1 MIKIGLLTPRQGPAG
16 IWSASAEASAILA
29 VAEINV
35 AGGLIGQEL
44 ELVLADAGTTGRS
57 AALAAAD
64 LVDIDEVDAIVALVP
79 SYARRAISHAV
90 AGRVPYIYTP
100 QFEGHESDRGVV
112 TVGETSK
119 ELLHPGIAW
128 LANNKAVRRYYLVGN
143 DYVWPRA
150 TFDEA
155 RHIIQSTGGIIVG
168 ETILPFGFDDYEP
181 LLDKIRRAQPDVVM
195 PYLLGY
201 EAIGFNRAFAEA
213 SLARKIL
220 RFSSAIDE
228 TILYGLGADCTENLF
243 VTSAYFSALRSRN
256 NDAFLER
263 YHSCFGETPPPMN
276 GFGQS
281 CYEGIH
287 CLACLV
293 ASAGG
298 LRPGD
303 LRRGVGRAVQVRT
316 ARGFEARI
324 VAGGSQPVHFAE
336 VDGQEFRVRDPW

>member
-1 MIKIGLLTPRQGPAG
+1 MAPMINPFDAGGYTLAEMTQAINILPNIYTRLGEMGLFRFEGITHRSVIIEQVAGVLNLLPTVPLGGPATVATG
-16 IWSASAEASAILA
+16 SVDHEILRPAIHWFMDAMRAE
-29 VAEINV
+29 
-35 AGGLIGQEL
+35 
-44 ELVLADAGTTGRS
+44 RF
-57 AALAAAD
+57 
-64 LVDIDEVDAIVALVP
+64 
-79 SYARRAISHAV
+79 Y
-90 AGRVPYIYTP
+90 
-100 QFEGHESDRGVV
+100 F
-112 TVGETSK
+112 
-119 ELLHPGIAW
+119 
-128 LANNKAVRRYYLVGN
+128 VGN

-150 TFDEA
+150 TFEEA
-155 RHIIQSTGGIIVG
+155 RHIIQSAGGIVVG

-201 EAIGFNRAFAEA
+201 EAIGFNRAFSEA
-213 SLARKIL
+213 GLARKIL

-287 CLACLV
+287 CLACLIE
-293 ASAGG
+293 SAGG

-303 LRRGVGRAVQVRT
+303 LRRRVGRAMQART
-316 ARGFEARI
+316 ARGFKARI

-336 VDGQEFRVRDPW
+336 VDGHEFRVRDPW